1 MTTFSCYNYNKIKAA
16 NAKKRTAMK
25 KISIRK
31 TVPVHANVEVLVVGG
46 GPSGFAAAVRAG
58 RLGADTMLVERFGFT
73 GGMWTAGLVGPYFD
87 GENKGGLNLEL
98 KNTLLKKHAWG
109 GLWNICP
116 DTAEMILVLDD
127 KLREAK
133 VRLLLYSL
141 GTQPLMKNNV
151 IEGVIVETKS
161 GPLAIKAKIVI
172 DCTGDGDIAAA
183 SGAPFLTGRPKDGL
197 MQPMTM
203 MFKIGGLKDCYKRD
217 DIASWYRELK
227 TKVSEKEISKKLS
240 YAHPCVIRL
249 PRRGE
254 AAVQWIH
261 ITKVSGA
268 NAEELTRA
276 TLEGR
281 RQVRYALDF
290 FKKARNILGDVYLL
304 ALPMVIGV
312 RETRR
317 IQGEYVISFEDIKNG
332 TQFKDAVGASRLN
345 VDIHEPEGDAQ
356 TLIRGKSYQFPYRAL
371 VPLKIDNLLVAGR
384 CISGSYEAHANYRLT
399 GNCVTTGEAAG
410 AAAFLAIKEKKTPR
424 ELDGE
429 KVGKLLRK
437 AGIKMDNP
445 KPAYIYKPC
454 N

>member
-1 MTTFSCYNYNKIKAA
+1 MNNIMIK
-16 NAKKRTAMK
+16 KQ
-25 KISIRK
+25 
-31 TVPVHANVEVLVVGG
+31 VPIHANVDVLVIGG
-46 GPSGFAAAVRAG
+46 GPAGFAAAVRAG
-58 RLGADTMLVERFGFT
+58 RLGANTMLVERFGFT

-87 GENKGGLNLEL
+87 GENKGGLNQEL
-98 KNTLLKKHAWG
+98 KETLIKKHGWG

-116 DTAEMILVLDD
+116 DVAEMILVLDE

-133 VRLLLYSL
+133 VRMLLYSL
-141 GTQPLMKNNV
+141 GTQPIMKNNV
-151 IEGVIVETKS
+151 MKGVVIESKS
-161 GPLAIKAKIVI
+161 GPLAVMAKVVI

-183 SGAPFLTGRPKDGL
+183 AGAPFLMGRPKDGL

-203 MFKIGGLKDCYKRD
+203 MFKIGGLKDSYKRD
-217 DIASWYRELK
+217 DIQSWYRELK
-227 TKVSEKEISKKLS
+227 RKVPEKEITKKLS
-240 YAHPCVIRL
+240 FTHPCVIRL
-249 PRRGE
+249 PRKGE

-261 ITKVSGA
+261 LTKVNGA
-268 NAEELTRA
+268 DAEDLTKA

-281 RQVRYALDF
+281 RQIKYALEF

-304 ALPMVIGV
+304 ELPVVIGV

-317 IQGEYVISFEDIKNG
+317 VQGEYVISFEDIKNG

-345 VDIHEPEGDAQ
+345 VDIHEPDGSGQ
-356 TLIRGKSYQFPYRAL
+356 TLIKGKSYQFPYKSL
-371 VPLKIDNLLVAGR
+371 VPKKIDNLLVAGR

-410 AAAFLAIKEKKTPR
+410 AAAFLAINTKKTPR
-424 ELDGE
+424 ELDGV
-429 KVGKLLRK
+429 KVGNILRK
-437 AGIKMDNP
+437 SGIKMDDP